1 VNKKRNF
8 FKQNRFSFITQSCH
22 ATGTLNG
29 LLFEQISLVIEGR
42 PYNFHNSKSFLVL
55 CSSNQKIPY
64 RKHLKKE
71 NGSFLY
77 LFPQLLGK
85 VPINLPGTGKSKRE
99 IVLLG
104 LWKRFGHASTTDWA
118 SCFWGE
124 DFGTNF
130 VTLFPKKRHEILFLL
145 IK

>member
-1 VNKKRNF
+1 V
-8 FKQNRFSFITQSCH
+8 
-22 ATGTLNG
+22 
-29 LLFEQISLVIEGR
+29 
-42 PYNFHNSKSFLVL
+42 

-64 RKHLKKE
+64 KKHLKNE
-71 NGSFLY
+71 NGSLLY

-104 LWKRFGHASTTDWA
+104 LWKRFAHVSTTDWA
-118 SCFWGE
+118 SFFGGE

-130 VTLFPKKRHEILFLL
+130 LTLFPKKCHEILFLL